1 MPRKVTVT
9 FNDGSIHV
17 YENAPDDITPEEV
30 TARAEQEF
38 GLPVSALDGGREGAP
53 PVVEPAVDQRGSGE
67 INLPEFDTDKIQVRS
82 SAPSVETT
90 LNPWDI
96 NEGSSRYTK
105 EIRNN
110 PQAEAL
116 AQSLWDQGIRDPKV
130 YNENLGKLL
139 GVPDYNVFDNESI
152 ATVRRREA
160 YFKAKGVKAP
170 LFSYVEE
177 TGIKDPE
184 RPDTVAGVAGQ
195 AAARSAANIYNS
207 GVGAVALGA
216 DLVGADETSDAL
228 LQEYID
234 NNAKIEYN
242 YGRPVQTSE
251 VEDLESGAMFA
262 ADVFG
267 ELAPQL
273 IGSLGLGYLGKEAA
287 TYSIKKGAQELVE
300 AKVQQGIAREVAER
314 QVVDLLRKR
323 AAIGAAAGVSSNS
336 IVQESGSTFGTTY
349 EQTGEKAPLSSLVAG
364 VASGS
369 LDALLP
375 LTVLNKLGG
384 SRLINEFKRNF
395 LARAT
400 KEGAKGFALEGGTEA
415 LQEFITTLP
424 KSVVTGESP
433 FSKETFDQ
441 MFEAFWRGGLGGS
454 GANVAV
460 EGANTLRTEAPQPVG
475 GIEFTPTV
483 EPGAIVAPTGR
494 KYVNRQEG
502 RTTKKYKQE
511 LAQSTGQ
518 VVDVVNT
525 ITENWTNKPDVTV
538 HDNFEDVA
546 GVSNTALGVYTEDG
560 RVLLNTEAI
569 LEKAKK
575 RGVSPE
581 ALTESVL
588 FHEALG
594 HNGLTQL
601 FQEDLD
607 TFLGDVLS
615 NARPE
620 LRAKVDEW
628 IEKRPAAYQDNP
640 KTGKRDKN
648 WQEIRALEEVMAK
661 VSEKEGI
668 LPRKKFDE
676 FLNLVKNFARQ
687 MGLDLKYS
695 SREIR
700 AYLAVAQNKVINGK
714 VTEIGGPG
722 TVKNQDETDY
732 RIEETR
738 SSSFN
743 ADGKTVK
750 SLHAYD
756 KNGNLLAVVRRRP
769 FESRKDWEAR
779 LNKEVRDPALFK
791 EEKQKYMSG
800 DEERTPDTYSAGFK
814 RPKQD
819 ERSKAEARKQ
829 FWKNKENPNWN
840 PNDPNGLPSNDKYM
854 DDGEPIDFRKKKFEK
869 FDRENPSVFG
879 KREYRP
885 TPSLEEMEAM
895 IEEQIIRDRE
905 EGLVS
910 LREELRARREAEDKI
925 RTGTNKNTVRK
936 PANDKF
942 MDDGDAIDPDNLTG
956 EDLINSKDALAFLE
970 AATKGYKKQTL
981 SFDNI
986 EQDAIERGVPP
997 IAVTRWV
1004 GKNPGE
1010 LTRRIIM
1017 YDIGMQKL
1025 DERLGKLSTKTRE
1038 QGLSPKDHAEYLKTL
1053 FTIGELGPKIFQEQ
1067 SELGR
1072 AFGAIKRSAYT
1083 AKKVEDLLEILSKY
1097 DLDAL
1102 RDPEVF
1108 YKLMAEIDGQRAKAA
1123 AKKTGNKLLSA
1134 FNLPRAIMS
1143 SLDLSAPL
1151 RQGVVFIGQAN
1162 FWKSFFQMFTYLGPS
1177 GEANYAQLMREIT
1190 KHENYS
1196 LMGKAKLSFSDLDG
1210 NLSSREEDFQSDIA
1224 RKIPGVRMSER
1235 AYAGF
1240 LNKLRADM
1248 FNKYVEQYQK
1258 AGIELDD
1265 NMLLGLGRFIN
1276 SATGRAELPGGLQ
1289 SMAPQLN
1296 AVFFSPRLMQSRF
1309 NMLNP
1314 YFYYKLPAPVRKEA
1328 VKNMMAFGTIAML
1341 TLGAAAMMGA
1351 DVEPD
1356 PRSSDFGKIKVGNTR
1371 YDIGGGFNQYLVLGA
1386 RTVSWLAGI
1395 EAVKTSSGELKELGP
1410 DQGET
1415 TYGETVLKFFRSK
1428 LSPNAAIVT
1437 NTMMEENV
1445 IGEPY
1450 TAGSALSSMLPLH
1463 LQGVMDAAQEYDLVT
1478 AAVVTAPGFFGV
1490 GVNTYVPYAVDK
1502 EQKLDAPESITLDGE
1517 KFELSK
1523 EQREF
1528 FKQTRNNYF
1537 QTFVK
1542 EYTLETGKSWD
1553 QLTDEEKQEIIK
1565 DAKADAQYE
1574 SRLDMIEEL
1583 GI

>member
-1 MPRKVTVT
+1 MAEQPKYFDIEDYQTGKRYRVEAYVEDATYDEAVKYISELPEKELAQYEYNDTSAVQSPGTVPTKQTETPAPVEQIPSINNTLNAFDVQSGTTKRVTREIANNPKVT
-9 FNDGSIHV
+9 SL
-17 YENAPDDITPEEV
+17 
-30 TARAEQEF
+30 AE
-38 GLPVSALDGGREGAP
+38 
-53 PVVEPAVDQRGSGE
+53 
-67 INLPEFDTDKIQVRS
+67 
-82 SAPSVETT
+82 
-90 LNPWDI
+90 
-96 NEGSSRYTK
+96 
-105 EIRNN
+105 
-110 PQAEAL
+110 
-116 AQSLWDQGIRDPKV
+116 SLWAQGVRDPEV
-130 YNENLGKLL
+130 YSKNLSAVAGKPVTITAEDLA
-139 GVPDYNVFDNESI
+139 V
-152 ATVRRREA
+152 VRKRDA
-160 YFKAKGVKAP
+160 YYKAKGVKAP
-170 LFSYVEE
+170 GLFTYTEP
-177 TGIKDPE
+177 TGEKDPE
-184 RPDTVAGVAGQ
+184 RPDTILGVAGQ
-195 AAARSAANIYNS
+195 AAARSTANIYNS
-207 GVGAVALGA
+207 GVGALALGA
-216 DLVGADETSDAL
+216 DLVGADETSDSL
-228 LQEYID
+228 LEDYIE
-234 NNAKIEYN
+234 NNAKIAYH
-242 YGRPVQTSE
+242 YGRPVRTDE
-251 VEDLESGAMFA
+251 VEDLESAAMFA

-273 IGSLGLGYLGKEAA
+273 VGSFGLGYLGKEAA
-287 TYSIKKGAQELVE
+287 TYSIKKGAQELIE
-300 AKVQQGIAREVAER
+300 AKVQQGVAREVAEQ
-314 QVVDLLRKR
+314 QVLNSLKKR

-336 IVQESGSTFGTTY
+336 IVQETGSTFGTTY
-349 EQTGEKAPLSSLVAG
+349 EQTGEKAPLLSIAAG

-369 LDALLP
+369 LDTLLP

-384 SRLINEFKRNF
+384 GRLINEFKRNF
-395 LARAT
+395 LARAA
-400 KEGAKGFALEGGTEA
+400 KEGGKGFALEGGTEA

-424 KSVVTGESP
+424 KSVITGESP

-441 MFEAFWRGGLGGS
+441 MFEAFWRGGFGG
-454 GANVAV
+454 GGVNVAV
-460 EGANTLRTEAPQPVG
+460 EGVNSLRTEAPQPVG
-475 GIEFTPTV
+475 GGIQFTPTV
-483 EPGAIVAPTGR
+483 EPGAIVAPTSR

-538 HDNFEDVA
+538 HDNFEDVE

-575 RGVSPE
+575 RDVSPE

-607 TFLGDVLS
+607 AFLGDVLS

-620 LRAKVDEW
+620 LRAKVEEW

-648 WQEIRALEEVMAK
+648 WQEIRALEEVMAE

-676 FLNLVKNFARQ
+676 FLNLVKDFARQ

-714 VTEIGGPG
+714 ATEIGGPG
-722 TVKNQDETDY
+722 TIKNQED
-732 RIEETR
+732 
-738 SSSFN
+738 
-743 ADGKTVK
+743 
-750 SLHAYD
+750 
-756 KNGNLLAVVRRRP
+756 
-769 FESRKDWEAR
+769 
-779 LNKEVRDPALFK
+779 
-791 EEKQKYMSG
+791 
-800 DEERTPDTYSAGFK
+800 ERTPDTYSAGFK

-819 ERSKAEARKQ
+819 ERSKPEARKQ

-840 PNDPNGLPSNDKYM
+840 PNDPNGLPDTNKYM
-854 DDGEPIDFRKKKFEK
+854 NDGDESGKRTVIVVHGGSDFDQIDLAYSGRGEPGNIRPLGKGLYGFVVETKNPEQIRTAVEYARHYATKYGRGDKALHLFEVNVDGSKTSFNGQIIEGLKGEILPYEQRDQLDLRFEK
-869 FDRENPSVFG
+869 LPGGLIEASILNSNKAKRIG
-879 KREYRP
+879 KIGLDQSDED
-885 TPSLEEMEAM
+885 LIKM
-895 IEEQIIRDRE
+895 I
-905 EGLVS
+905 GKS
-910 LREELRARREAEDKI
+910 
-925 RTGTNKNTVRK
+925 TNNRY
-936 PANDKF
+936 

-956 EDLINSKDALAFLE
+956 EDLVNSKDALAFLE

-997 IAVTRWV
+997 SAVTRWV
-1004 GKNPGE
+1004 GTDPAE

-1017 YDIGMQKL
+1017 YDIAMEKL
-1025 DERLGKLSTKTRE
+1025 NTRLDKISAKIRTEGITEKS
-1038 QGLSPKDHAEYLKTL
+1038 QMEYLTTL
-1053 FTIGELGPKIFQEQ
+1053 ATIGELGPKIFQEQ

-1072 AFGAIKRSAYT
+1072 AFGAIRRSTFT
-1083 AKKVEDLLEILSKY
+1083 AKKAVNMQELLRQY
-1097 DLDAL
+1097 DLEAL
-1102 RDPEVF
+1102 ADPETF
-1108 YKLMAEIDGQRAKAA
+1108 YKLMAQIDGEKAKAA

-1151 RQGVVFIGQAN
+1151 RQGVVFIGQGN
-1162 FWKSFFQMFTYLGPS
+1162 FWKSFFKMFTYLGPS

-1196 LMGKAKLSFSDLDG
+1196 LMGKARLSFSDLDG

-1248 FNKYVEQYQK
+1248 FNKYVEQYNK

-1328 VKNMMAFGTIAML
+1328 VKNMMAFGGIAIL
-1341 TLGAAAMMGA
+1341 TLGIAAMMGA
-1351 DVEPD
+1351 EVEED

-1428 LSPNAAIVT
+1428 LSPNAAIVV
-1437 NTMMEENV
+1437 NTAMEENV

-1450 TAGSALSSMLPLH
+1450 TVGSALSSMLPLH
-1463 LQGVMDAAQEYDLVT
+1463 IQSVMDAAKEYDPVT
-1478 AAVVTAPGFFGV
+1478 AAAVTAPGFFGV
-1490 GVNTYVPYAVDK
+1490 GVNTYVPYAIDK
-1502 EQKLDAPESITLDGE
+1502 EQKLDASESITLDGE

-1553 QLTDEEKQEIIK
+1553 QLSDDEKEEIIK

-1574 SRLDMIEEL
+1574 SRLDIIEEL
-1583 GI
+1583 GL